1 MIPAFFA
8 PSRQR
13 TNGFAPDSMRIRRT
27 LPIALAVLVIAAA
40 VGLVVFLRKHAP
52 PEAARLL
59 PGADG
64 FLYVNLK
71 WIRTFNA
78 AAQLPPVSHEADYQ
92 KFVEQT
98 GFQFERDL
106 DEAAFAIHY
115 PQSWRNGTGGSVTEP
130 RFSEIFVGKIDSTRL
145 ISYLKTLS
153 PTIENYRGFDIYAVP
168 HEDRVVRVAILSY
181 NTVAVSNHPDPN
193 VICGVIDRSRK
204 LASPFGGPSLLRRY
218 YKRVPIASLAF
229 GILRVQPEHMNSL
242 GDMESW
248 SLLFSK
254 PAVAVVS
261 ARYLAALHLRAEAF
275 TESDAD
281 AQAIADKAAAFLAI
295 FHAAE
300 GSVSTQGTDSDVKA
314 FFDSL
319 KVERSGERAILTA
332 TVPAGFIKKALIEP
346 PAESPAA
353 LGPAPAPPAKAK
365 AAPKAKQH

>member
-1 MIPAFFA
+1 
-8 PSRQR
+8 
-13 TNGFAPDSMRIRRT
+13 MRIRRT
-27 LPIALAVLVIAAA
+27 LPIALAVLVIGAA
-40 VGLVVFLRKHAP
+40 VALVVFLRKQAP

-78 AAQLPPVSHEADYQ
+78 AAQLPSVSHDPDYQ

-115 PQSWRNGTGGSVTEP
+115 PQSWNNGTGGPVNEP
-130 RFSEIFVGKIDSTRL
+130 RFSEIFVGKIDATRL
-145 ISYLKTLS
+145 TSYLKTLS
-153 PTIENYRGFDIYAVP
+153 PAVESYRGFDIYSIP
-168 HEDRVVRVAILSY
+168 QEDRTVRVAVLSY
-181 NTVAVSNHPDPN
+181 NTVAVSNHPDAN
-193 VICGVIDRSRK
+193 VIRAVIDRSRK

-218 YKRVPIASLAF
+218 YKKVPLASLAF
-229 GILRVQPEHMNSL
+229 GILRVEPAHMNSL

-261 ARYLAALHLRAEAF
+261 ARYLRALHLRAEAF

-300 GSVSTQGTDSDVKA
+300 GSVGTQGTDTDVKA

-332 TVPAGFIKKALIEP
+332 TIPPGFIKKALIEP
-346 PAESPAA
+346 QSESLAPKEPAEHAQ
-353 LGPAPAPPAKAK
+353 PPKGK
-365 AAPKAKQH
+365 STPTVKQH